1 MDEINPR
8 PDTPD
13 YYGNLPLFYSLKL
26 DDLPMLEKQFQKGKE
41 YFTLRNYKYE
51 TVFHV
56 AGRFNALKSIKFVI
70 GRNVFVTEML
80 KRDYKGDT
88 ALHLAAKAGSYEMLE
103 FMCNSVTPGFLAI

>member
-41 YFTLRNYKYE
+41 YFTLRNYRYE

-56 AGRFNALKSIKFVI
+56 AGRYNALKSIKFVKARLQRRHSLAPSCQSWKL
-70 GRNVFVTEML
+70 RN
-80 KRDYKGDT
+80 
-88 ALHLAAKAGSYEMLE
+88 A
-103 FMCNSVTPGFLAI
+103 